1 MLGDRWSRIE
11 EIFHAA
17 LECPLPERD
26 AYLVRACGD
35 DRTLRSEV
43 ESLLAHDSDGGTTID
58 LLVGNDLK
66 DLARASS
73 QSDSGLQIGP
83 YRLVRELDS
92 GGMGVVHLAVR
103 SDDHYF
109 QVVAIKTI
117 RKGLASP
124 DLVQRFRAERQILA
138 ALTHPNIGAILDGG
152 NTDDG
157 RPYIV
162 MEYVEGQPITIAAE
176 NRNLSVRQRI
186 ELFRSVC
193 SAVHYA
199 HQKLVIH
206 RDIKPSNVL
215 VTPEGIVKL
224 IDFGVSKP
232 LAPELIPGRLPK
244 TESWQRFMT
253 PDYASPEQI
262 QGRELTTATDVYSLG
277 VLLFELLTNSRPYT
291 VHDLSPAAAERLVC
305 EQETPKPS
313 SFKGLSDRAEK
324 ELEGDLDRIVLMAM
338 EKDPSRRYLSASHL
352 EEDLSRFLEAK
363 PVLASKATILYRLR
377 KFLQR
382 HQTTSWMALATS
394 VVLAG
399 TILFYSWQSRL
410 ADRRIKETEKL
421 ADSAISD
428 ISEKLQQSSVPVE
441 TQAALFRSALQYLDQ
456 LRKSSGNEPRLL
468 LKLSRAYARVGDL
481 EGSPYVANLGNSG
494 VALTSYQEA
503 LRMALAAHSRLPGGE
518 NTQGLIEAYERLGAL
533 EFFLGKIEEAH
544 DKYQRSLSLAH
555 DFWKDKPEDPT
566 RKRLLAMSYARLGD
580 LQLDDLET
588 DTALESFRA
597 AFLIF
602 GTEPNG
608 DEDHDVTLMRL
619 HVRMGG
625 ALMEHGSPQ
634 EALANRRKALAIS
647 EALAQK
653 SPSSNQAQQNLFEA
667 YNFMN
672 APLVGIETLSVGDST
687 QAEIYARKALDIVEG
702 MVGRDHS
709 NIWARSHLAYGYGL
723 MGDALRVTRPAAAS
737 EWYRKALLV
746 TKEVAPSYPVG
757 SYPEDWIAE
766 GDENLAASLRGS
778 EVALEKVH
786 LLEDANSVWQQLVH
800 ASPGKPQYRMSLMRS
815 DCKLSDSELAINNL
829 NKARQYAD
837 SAVRFFDD
845 FKITSQSLLVL
856 RDLGFCYESLGNVQ
870 RQISMNSSFSAAR
883 RHAAHTQAQHWFQ
896 KSAEVWSE
904 WKRRDASTPESE
916 IERHKVERLL
926 RQVKSSDHR
935 ETLSS
940 TFSKG
945 QRLLPRLN

>member
-1 MLGDRWSRIE
+1 MLGDRWNRIE

-17 LECPLPERD
+17 LERPLPERD
-26 AYLVRACGD
+26 AYLVHACGD

-43 ESLLAHDSDGGTTID
+43 ESLLANDGDGGATID
-58 LLVGNDLK
+58 LLVANDLK
-66 DLARASS
+66 DVARASS
-73 QSDSGLQIGP
+73 DSDSGLQIGP

-124 DLVQRFRAERQILA
+124 HLVQRFRAERQILA
-138 ALTHPNIGAILDGG
+138 TLTHPNIGAILDGG
-152 NTDDG
+152 NIDDG

-176 NRNLSVRQRI
+176 NRSLSVRQRI

-232 LAPELIPGRLPK
+232 LAPELIPGQLPR

-262 QGRELTTATDVYSLG
+262 QGRELTTAADVYSLG
-277 VLLFELLTNSRPYT
+277 VLLFELLTDSRPYT
-291 VHDLSPAAAERLVC
+291 LHGLSPAAAERLVC
-305 EQETPKPS
+305 EEENPRPS
-313 SFKGLSDRAEK
+313 TVPNLTERIRK
-324 ELEGDLDRIVLMAM
+324 EVAGDLDRIVLMAM
-338 EKDPSRRYLSASHL
+338 DKDPSRRYPSAQHL
-352 EEDLSRFLEAK
+352 DEDLLRFLQHK
-363 PVLASKATILYRLR
+363 PILARKSSSLYRLS
-377 KFLQR
+377 KFVRR
-382 HQTTSWMALATS
+382 HRTASMMACATVLVLIGS
-394 VVLAG
+394 V
-399 TILFYSWQSRL
+399 LFHQWQSRRSDSKL
-410 ADRRIKETEKL
+410 REVESL
-421 ADSAISD
+421 ADSAIFD
-428 ISEKLQQSSVPVE
+428 MTGKLQASSASVE
-441 TQAALFRSALQYLDQ
+441 MQAVIFRSALKYLNQ
-456 LRKSSGNEPRLL
+456 LRQSSGDDPRVL

-503 LRMALAAHSRLPGGE
+503 LRMAVAAHSRLPGDE
-518 NTQGLIEAYERLGAL
+518 NTQALFEAYERLGAL

-544 DKYQRSLSLAH
+544 DNYQRSLSLAH

-597 AFLIF
+597 AFRIF
-602 GTEPNG
+602 GTESNG

-619 HVRMGG
+619 YVRMGG

-672 APLVGIETLSVGDST
+672 GPLVGIETLSVGDST

-709 NIWARSHLAYGYGL
+709 NVWARSHLAYGYGL
-723 MGDALRVTRPAAAS
+723 MGDALRLTRPAAAS

-766 GDENLAASLRGS
+766 GDEDLAASLRGR
-778 EVALEKVH
+778 ENALERVR

-815 DCKLSDSELAINNL
+815 DCKLSDSELAVNDL
-829 NKARQYAD
+829 DKARLYAD

-845 FKITSQSLLVL
+845 FKITSQSLLVV

-870 RQISMNSSFSAAR
+870 RQISLSPSFSAAR
-883 RHAAHTQAQHWFQ
+883 RRAAHTQALQWFQ

-935 ETLSS
+935 ETVSNTLS
-940 TFSKG
+940 KE
-945 QRLLPRLN
+945 QRLLPRSN